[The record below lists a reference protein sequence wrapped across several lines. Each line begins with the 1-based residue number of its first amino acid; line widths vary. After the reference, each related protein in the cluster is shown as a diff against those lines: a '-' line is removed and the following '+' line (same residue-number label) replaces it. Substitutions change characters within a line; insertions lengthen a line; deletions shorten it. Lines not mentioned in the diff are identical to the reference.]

1 MYFFVTELAFDV
13 SGMRQNILFQASL
26 AYRLHL
32 FVLTLD
38 LKNPR
43 LKSSYQV
50 VTLTTSE
57 NVILETLSE
66 NQFKR
71 KVNEFLLSGY

>member
-1 MYFFVTELAFDV
+1 MYFFVTVLAFDV
-13 SGMRQNILFQASL
+13 SGMQQNILFHASL
-26 AYRLHL
+26 AYILHL

-38 LKNPR
+38 LKNAR
-43 LKSSYQV
+43 LRWSRQV

-71 KVNEFLLSGY
+71 KVNECLFSGY